1 MQIKQIFLVLFLAGL
16 VSLHVLI
23 PWGCL
28 AKEIKILALG
38 DSLIAGYGLDEKEHF
53 TTLLQKKLKNEGLNC
68 LLYTSPSPRD
78 TAISRMPSSA

>member
-1 MQIKQIFLVLFLAGL
+1 MQIKQIFLVLFLGGL
-16 VSLHVLI
+16 VSLHVLM

-53 TTLLQKKLKNEGLNC
+53 TTLLQKKLK
-68 LLYTSPSPRD
+68 
-78 TAISRMPSSA
+78 SSLIMIK

>member
-16 VSLHVLI
+16 VSLHVLM

-53 TTLLQKKLKNEGLNC
+53 TTLLQKKLKTINEH
-68 LLYTSPSPRD
+68 
-78 TAISRMPSSA
+78 

>member
-1 MQIKQIFLVLFLAGL
+1 MQIKQIFLVLFLGGL
-16 VSLHVLI
+16 VSLHVLM

-53 TTLLQKKLKNEGLNC
+53 ER
-68 LLYTSPSPRD
+68 SV
-78 TAISRMPSSA
+78 